1 MDYTQ
6 INNRLRTIRK
16 EIHELRQQSVV
27 DIQEKIN
34 VLKQINILLSEQNQL
49 LSSRQNLLQSMT
61 YAA

>member
-49 LSSRQNLLQSMT
+49 LSNRQNLLQSMT